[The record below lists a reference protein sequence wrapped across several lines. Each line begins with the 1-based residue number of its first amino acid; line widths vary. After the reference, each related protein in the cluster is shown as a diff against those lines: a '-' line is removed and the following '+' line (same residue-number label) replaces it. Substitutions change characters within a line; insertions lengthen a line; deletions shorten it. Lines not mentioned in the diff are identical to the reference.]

1 MTHKWFPLIFIAAML
16 VFSLAVYNQLPDIVP
31 THWNIA
37 GEPDG
42 FSGKLEAVLFAPALS
57 LALLILLNLLPRI
70 DPRRAAYEDFQT
82 VYRFIVN
89 SIMAFML
96 FIHVLT
102 LGAGLGWQVEIGRA
116 VSAGVGVLFVLM
128 GEVMPRVRRNYF
140 VGVRTPWTLS
150 SDEVWRKTHRFSG
163 KLFMLL
169 GLLMIVAAALLPEM
183 AIFVV
188 VMAGA
193 LVSVVGMLAYSYWV
207 WRKTSPPNPLSTS

>member
-1 MTHKWFPLIFIAAML
+1 MNNKWFPLLFIAAML

-37 GEPDG
+37 GEADG

-57 LALLILLNLLPRI
+57 LGLLVLLNVLPNI
-70 DPRRAAYEDFQT
+70 DPRRFAYEDFQSA
-82 VYRFIVN
+82 YRFIVN
-89 SIMAFML
+89 SLIAFFL

-102 LGAGLGWQVEIGRA
+102 LGAGLGWQIEIGRA
-116 VSAGVGVLFVLM
+116 ISAGVGVLFLLM

-163 KLFMLL
+163 KLFVQL
-169 GLLMIVAAALLPEM
+169 GLLMIIS
-183 AIFVV
+183 AIFLPQTTLFVIIMV
-188 VMAGA
+188 GVLVM
-193 LVSVVGMLAYSYWV
+193 VVGLFAYSYFT
-207 WRKTSPPNPLSTS
+207 WRSEQPAA

>member
-1 MTHKWFPLIFIAAML
+1 
-16 VFSLAVYNQLPDIVP
+16 
-31 THWNIA
+31 
-37 GEPDG
+37 
-42 FSGKLEAVLFAPALS
+42 
-57 LALLILLNLLPRI
+57 
-70 DPRRAAYEDFQT
+70 
-82 VYRFIVN
+82 
-89 SIMAFML
+89 
-96 FIHVLT
+96 
-102 LGAGLGWQVEIGRA
+102 
-116 VSAGVGVLFVLM
+116 
-128 GEVMPRVRRNYF
+128 VMPRVRRNYF